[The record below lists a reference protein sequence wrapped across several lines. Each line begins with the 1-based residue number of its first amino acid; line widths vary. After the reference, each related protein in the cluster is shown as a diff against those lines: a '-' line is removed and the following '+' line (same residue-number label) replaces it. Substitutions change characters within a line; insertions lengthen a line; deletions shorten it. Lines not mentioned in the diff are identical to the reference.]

1 MELQVFSKTGSKL
14 KKVSLNDE
22 IFGIEPH
29 EHAMWLAIKAYLANQ
44 RQGTHSTKGRSE
56 VAGSTRKLFRQK
68 GTGRARQGDIKSGL
82 HPGGGTMHGPKP
94 HKYTEK
100 VSRKVKQLA
109 RKSAFSQKVKENAF
123 IVVEDLNLSSPKS
136 KDMQAVLNALS
147 LDKKQALFLTSGHN
161 ENVYRSGRNIPTL
174 TILSAANA
182 SMYEIWRSRAVIV
195 EESALQLIEDT
206 FNGGI
211 DEPEVEHISIPEASA
226 KGGAQASA

>member
-1 MELQVFSKTGSKL
+1 MHTMDMEAQVFSKTGSAL
-14 KKVSLNDE
+14 KKIALSDD

-56 VAGSTRKLFRQK
+56 IAGSTKKLFRQK

-100 VSRKVKQLA
+100 IPKKVKMLA
-109 RKSAFSQKVKENAF
+109 RKSALSQKVKENAF
-123 IVVEDLNLSSPKS
+123 VVVEDLNLNEPRS
-136 KDMQAVLNALS
+136 KDIQSVLNALS
-147 LDKKQALFLTSGHN
+147 LDKKQALLLTSGHN

-174 TILSAANA
+174 TIRSADQA
-182 SMYEIWRSRAVIV
+182 SMYDIWKSRAVIV
-195 EESALQLIEDT
+195 EESALRAIEASFT
-206 FNGGI
+206 GGAG
-211 DEPEVEHISIPEASA
+211 ETEVEHIAIPA
-226 KGGAQASA
+226 